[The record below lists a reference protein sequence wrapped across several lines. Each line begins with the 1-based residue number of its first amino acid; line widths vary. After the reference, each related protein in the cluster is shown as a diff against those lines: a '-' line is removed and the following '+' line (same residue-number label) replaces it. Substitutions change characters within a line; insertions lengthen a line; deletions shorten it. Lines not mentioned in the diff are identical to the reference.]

1 MNAKEALKLWE
12 NLGTTLKRIEKH
24 NAHQLDVDA
33 AQHQIRELYT
43 SLLEL
48 DSMSSDMNPPTKNT
62 PKAADEKPVTEKPAP
77 APESKPP
84 AKEEKPD
91 DVKPA
96 TTGESENKP
105 AKEEVTGELHSD
117 MFTGTKE
124 ESANKAEGEKNTET
138 PPSTSSPEKE
148 KNNPTSPPPQDDLF
162 GHTAEQHSH
171 GTKSQAL
178 GEKLGANKKAVNEK
192 IGANNHP
199 KDLASK
205 LKSKPITDIKAA
217 IGLGDRFLFIK
228 NLFKGN
234 ADEFNR
240 CIEELNNKTSM
251 DEAKNCLTDYNLDL
265 DDKTVRYFLSIIERK
280 FPQND

>member
-48 DSMSSDMNPPTKNT
+48 DTMSSDMNAPTKTT

-77 APESKPP
+77 PPESEPP
-84 AKEEKPD
+84 AKEVESENP
-91 DVKPA
+91 KPA
-96 TTGESENKP
+96 PTDESENKP
-105 AKEEVTGELHSD
+105 AQEEVTGELHSD
-117 MFTGTKE
+117 MFTDRQE
-124 ESANKAEGEKNTET
+124 EKSDNNQEKTTTEKKKPAPTET
-138 PPSTSSPEKE
+138 NKENPSAGNTR
-148 KNNPTSPPPQDDLF
+148 QDDLF
-162 GHTAEQHSH
+162 GNATEANTSGE
-171 GTKSQAL
+171 KSQAL

-192 IGANNHP
+192 IGGNNQP

-205 LKSKPITDIKAA
+205 LKSKPVTDIKAA

-228 NLFKGN
+228 NLFNGN

-240 CIEELNNKTSM
+240 CIDELNSKTSL
-251 DEAKNCLTDYNLDL
+251 DEAKQCLADYNLDL
-265 DDKTVRYFLSIIERK
+265 DDKTVQYFLSIIERK